1 MHKKNICR
9 AATSVVIISA
19 LSFGGISAGNAAT
32 SSLSVSAPAS
42 SSVVLTGT
50 VGAVGSASTVSPSS
64 LGSFGGTLSSAPVTA
79 AGGGASTQA
88 VPVFIRVAIRAGME
102 VLKRTSTTWYN
113 AIRSAINSGR
123 TAFVNFWNNNV
134 PSSIK
139 TIVYGATGGVGVNA
153 LYDALL
159 WVFGLN

>member
-1 MHKKNICR
+1 MRKKNLCR
-9 AATSVVIISA
+9 AATSVAIISA

-32 SSLSVSAPAS
+32 SPTPAPITAS
-42 SSVVLTGT
+42 SSTILASPIGSSGT
-50 VGAVGSASTVSPSS
+50 ASAMSSSFGSVSGAV
-64 LGSFGGTLSSAPVTA
+64 SSAPVTT
-79 AGGGASTQA
+79 AGGSASTQA
-88 VPVFIRVAIRAGME
+88 VPIFIRVAIRAGME

-123 TAFVNFWNNNV
+123 TAFVNFWNNSV

-139 TIVYGATGGVGVNA
+139 KIVYGATGGVGVNA